1 MKRLLTICLT
11 AIAFCS
17 CGPNERIMNSAAEN
31 RSEQARAAN
40 TAANSAPA
48 PRTFEQDLNAMR
60 NADFNFIYVFR
71 RKDGGVLDAG
81 DKSFITRTT
90 PSEVNRRALADE
102 GKALILGSNFRLP
115 DDNLQQ
121 FKERFSFED
130 HSKPESEIMNSN
142 SNR

>member
-1 MKRLLTICLT
+1 MKRRLTICFA
-11 AIAFCS
+11 AIAVCS

-31 RSEQARAAN
+31 RSEQLRAAN
-40 TAANSAPA
+40 TISDSAPA

-60 NADFNFIYVFR
+60 NADFSFIYVFR
-71 RKDGGVLDAG
+71 RKDGGVLDAD

-90 PSEVNRRALADE
+90 PSEINRRALADE
-102 GKALILGSNFRLP
+102 GRALILGSNFRLP
-115 DDNLQQ
+115 DDKLKL

-130 HSKPESEIMNSN
+130 HSKPESEIMDST

>member
-1 MKRLLTICLT
+1 MKRPLITCLT
-11 AIAFCS
+11 VIAICS

-31 RSEQARAAN
+31 RNEQARAAN
-40 TAANSAPA
+40 TAANSIPA
-48 PRTFEQDLNAMR
+48 LRTFEHDLNAMR
-60 NADFNFIYVFR
+60 NADFNFIYVLR
-71 RKDGGVLDAG
+71 RKDRALLDAD
-81 DKSFITRTT
+81 DKSFISRTT
-90 PSEVNRRALADE
+90 PSEINRRALADE

-115 DDNLQQ
+115 DDNLKL

>member
-1 MKRLLTICLT
+1 MKRLLAICLS
-11 AIAFCS
+11 AIVLCA

-71 RKDGGVLDAG
+71 RKDGGVLDAD
-81 DKSFITRTT
+81 DKGFITRTT
-90 PSEVNRRALADE
+90 PSEINRRSLADE

-115 DDNLQQ
+115 DDNLQK

-142 SNR
+142 R